1 MGLVFRAN
9 SRRLEDLG
17 GGTGHNFCRFVG
29 EGILESIS
37 SVLMVGSLI
46 LEQIQYWEILGK
58 KNGLILHLLF
68 ARRQKDDDRSAF
80 LG

>member
-1 MGLVFRAN
+1 MFRAN

-46 LEQIQYWEILGK
+46 LEQILYWEILGYK
-58 KNGLILHLLF
+58 WIDLTFTFCSTTKG
-68 ARRQKDDDRSAF
+68 
-80 LG
+80 